1 MGEKAEFNV
10 GVDMTM
16 FDNRL
21 SFTFDYYKRTTSNL
35 LYDYIVPTPPYVYN
49 TLFTNVG
56 KVTNEGVELT
66 ISGTPFNTR
75 DFTWNTS
82 LTVSHN
88 KNKLVKFTNDEFTN
102 GTYKVGWSTSLCLL
116 HSTSDRRAVIG
127 YFLRPYMVRN

>member
-66 ISGTPFNTR
+66 ISGTP
-75 DFTWNTS
+75 
-82 LTVSHN
+82 LTLETLHGIPHLPFRTI
-88 KNKLVKFTNDEFTN
+88 KTN
-102 GTYKVGWSTSLCLL
+102 W
-116 HSTSDRRAVIG
+116 
-127 YFLRPYMVRN
+127 

>member
-1 MGEKAEFNV
+1 MTTAGKFYYNGQWINTYQPASNANPDLKWEKKAEFNV

-75 DFTWNTS
+75 DFTWITCWLWYCFGS
-82 LTVSHN
+82 
-88 KNKLVKFTNDEFTN
+88 
-102 GTYKVGWSTSLCLL
+102 
-116 HSTSDRRAVIG
+116 
-127 YFLRPYMVRN
+127 

>member
-1 MGEKAEFNV
+1 
-10 GVDMTM
+10 M

-88 KNKLVKFTNDEFTN
+88 KNKLVKFTNDEFTI
-102 GTYKVGWSTSLCLL
+102 
-116 HSTSDRRAVIG
+116 RR
-127 YFLRPYMVRN
+127 

>member
-66 ISGTPFNTR
+66 ISGTP
-75 DFTWNTS
+75 
-82 LTVSHN
+82 LT
-88 KNKLVKFTNDEFTN
+88 LET
-102 GTYKVGWSTSLCLL
+102 L
-116 HSTSDRRAVIG
+116 HGI
-127 YFLRPYMVRN
+127 PH